1 MYICRMAS
9 IQRVYNGLRDLM
21 NKQQKGFV
29 GLKTFNSLASIA
41 QRNIYNQLFE
51 ELGTIK
57 TYRASNVDSSRYK
70 SRKQA
75 IEEEL
80 ARFVVRD
87 HTITLS
93 SGKGDSPLN
102 MHKLISI
109 VTDKSN
115 RTAVE
120 LVYDIDRADR
130 IIKSNLSAP
139 SASFP
144 VAVITDKIEVF
155 PTSTTSAHLTYYRSP
170 GSLNISGKM
179 GDPQPNYSARS
190 VTVSGSE
197 GSVFDPINSRDF
209 ALSNEFE
216 HQLVMEMAKLVGLNL
231 RDSDAVTL
239 GTQESQ

>member
-21 NKQQKGFV
+21 NKQQKGFI

-41 QRNIYNQLFE
+41 QRNIYNKLFE

-87 HTITLS
+87 QSITLS

-139 SASFP
+139 SATFP

-155 PTSTTSAHLTYYRSP
+155 PTNTTSAYLTYYRSP
-170 GSLNISGKM
+170 GSLSNANKM
-179 GDPQPNYSARS
+179 FDAQPTYSVLS
-190 VTVSGSE
+190 LNVSGGE
-197 GSVFDPINSRDF
+197 VFDPVNSRNF
-209 ALSNEFE
+209 ALSDEYE
-216 HQLVMEMAKLVGLNL
+216 HSIVMEMAKLVGLNL

-239 GTQESQ
+239 GTQESQQ